1 MSRYAFIATRTERWP
16 VQFLS
21 RVLAV
26 STVGYYQCR
35 QKSAAVPAPWQAAEQ
50 VAFTRQARRYWHQ
63 VESGWSTLKT
73 ELLPHGTAFASLEEA
88 RLKGAYYLD
97 TCFYRHCR
105 HAALG
110 RAW

>member
-1 MSRYAFIATRTERWP
+1 MSRYAFIATRPERWP

-21 RVLAV
+21 RMLAV
-26 STVGYYQCR
+26 SAVGYYR
-35 QKSAAVPAPWQAAEQ
+35 WRLKSAAVPAPWQAAAQ
-50 VAFTRQARRYWHQ
+50 AAFTRHARRYWHP

-88 RLKGAYYLD
+88 RLKAAYYLD
-97 TCFYRHCR
+97 TCFNRRRR

-110 RAW
+110 RTR

>member
-16 VQFLS
+16 VQFLP

-26 STVGYYQCR
+26 STVGYYQWR
-35 QKSAAVPAPWQAAEQ
+35 LKSAAVPAPWQAAAQ
-50 VAFTRQARRYWHQ
+50 AAFTRHARRYWHPA
-63 VESGWSTLKT
+63 ESGWSTLKT
-73 ELLPHGTAFASLEEA
+73 ELLPHGTAFAFLEDA

-97 TCFYRHCR
+97 TCFNRHCR

-110 RAW
+110 RAR

>member
-26 STVGYYQCR
+26 SAVGYYQWR
-35 QKSAAVPAPWQAAEQ
+35 QKSAAVPAPWQAAAQ
-50 VAFTRQARRYWHQ
+50 AAFTRHARRYWHP

-73 ELLPHGTAFASLEEA
+73 EFLPHGTALASLEDA
-88 RLKGAYYLD
+88 RLKGAYYLE
-97 TCFYRHCR
+97 TCFNRHRR

-110 RAW
+110 RAR